1 MQLTTALTL
10 RRHVLPEE
18 RMVDVATTVELDG
31 TLQLNLL
38 AKVTV
43 LLGLG
48 ESLVR
53 SVQVVDVGLMVLRVV
68 KRHDLGSN
76 EWLESIVSL
85 RKRRKSHVSCQS

>member
-76 EWLESIVSL
+76 EWLESIVSI
-85 RKRRKSHVSCQS
+85 RKRWKSHVSCQS